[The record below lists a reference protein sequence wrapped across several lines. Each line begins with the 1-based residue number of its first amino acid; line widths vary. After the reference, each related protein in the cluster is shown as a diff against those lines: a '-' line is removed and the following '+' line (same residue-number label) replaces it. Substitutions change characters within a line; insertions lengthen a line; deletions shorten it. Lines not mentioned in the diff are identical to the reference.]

1 MIKLGKDAW
10 TVPQFMVKDK
20 VYSLETDKFYLQSNK
35 KNMQEEFF
43 IKTKPIKIEFTK
55 VEEKDE
61 VYGIEVMVKDLNIS
75 NIIYTPKKFGL
86 TKRFGIEKEIITE
99 IAEWLIF
106 DIMEIMLCDDQ
117 YLTLDAQEKKEKL
130 KGLVKEIKIKYNR
143 REEE

>member
-1 MIKLGKDAW
+1 MIKLAKDAW
-10 TVPQFMVKDK
+10 TIPQFMVKDK
-20 VYSLETDKFYLQSNK
+20 VYSLETDKFYLRSNK

-43 IKTKPIKIEFTK
+43 IKTKPIKIEFAK

-75 NIIYTPKKFGL
+75 NIIYTPKKLGL
-86 TKRFGIEKEIITE
+86 TKRVGIEKEIITE

-106 DIMEIMLCDDQ
+106 DIMEIMLYHDR

-130 KGLVKEIKIKYNR
+130 LNLVKEIKIKYNR
-143 REEE
+143 K

>member
-10 TVPQFMVKDK
+10 TVPQIMIKDK
-20 VYSLETDKFYLQSNK
+20 VYSLEADKFYLESNK

-43 IKTKPIKIEFTK
+43 IKTKPIKIEFAK

-61 VYGIEVMVKDLNIS
+61 VYGIEVMVKDLNIG

-86 TKRFGIEKEIITE
+86 TKRFSITKEIITE
-99 IAEWLIF
+99 VAEWLIF
-106 DIMEIMLCDDQ
+106 DIMEIMLYDDR

-130 KGLVKEIKIKYNR
+130 KGLVKEIKIKYNHK
-143 REEE
+143 